1 MLRVLF
7 VSSRYPDSER
17 PYLGGMVERS
27 ALSLAALGDVEV
39 EIVAPLATSPLPF
52 AFSRAGRRVRALPS
66 EEVRLGLRITRPR
79 YPSLPGGGVHPGSSL
94 ARRLRSLL
102 PEIRKRFAFDV
113 VAAQFAWPEGP
124 ASIAAAHS
132 IGVPVTVKARGIDLD
147 RWSRAGDLRLPR
159 LDSADGL
166 LAVSEATKARMA
178 GLGLPPETI
187 AIHRTG
193 LDHSLFYV
201 GDREAAKATLGIRG
215 PLILSAGNLLPNKR
229 HDLAIEAV
237 ARLEGFVLIIAG
249 GGPEGE
255 KLKRLAVRLGVQERV
270 KFLGPVP
277 HPDMPNIY
285 RAADA
290 TLHTSRREGLSNV
303 WVESIAC
310 GTPVIATEADGADE
324 TIVEPASGRIVSPD
338 GDAVAAALDW
348 VIAARH
354 DPALV
359 AKAARR
365 FDWSRH
371 GQELEEH
378 FRRVVTAAPS
388 RNAD

>member
-1 MLRVLF
+1 
-7 VSSRYPDSER
+7 
-17 PYLGGMVERS
+17 
-27 ALSLAALGDVEV
+27 
-39 EIVAPLATSPLPF
+39 
-52 AFSRAGRRVRALPS
+52 
-66 EEVRLGLRITRPR
+66 
-79 YPSLPGGGVHPGSSL
+79 
-94 ARRLRSLL
+94 
-102 PEIRKRFAFDV
+102 